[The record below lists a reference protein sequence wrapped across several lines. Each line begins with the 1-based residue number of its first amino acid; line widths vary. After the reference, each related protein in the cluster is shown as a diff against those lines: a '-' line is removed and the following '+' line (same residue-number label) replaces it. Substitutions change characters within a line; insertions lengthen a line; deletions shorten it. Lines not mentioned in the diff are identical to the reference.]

1 MANPEHLEILKQG
14 VAVWNRWREENR
26 NKRPDLS
33 LAFLSEA
40 DLSKINL
47 SWGDLSGA
55 DLGGTNLRNASLI
68 RTNLSKATLSRASLV
83 KADLRKAVLIEANLY
98 DTDFSRAKLKGTNF
112 SQAFV
117 SYTKFGAVDLGE
129 TEGLDLIQH
138 FGPSIIGIDT
148 LYLSSGKISEIF
160 LRGAGVP
167 DVLIEYLLSLTNQP
181 IRYYSCF
188 ISYSSKDETFAQR
201 LHADLQEKGVRC
213 WFAPEDMKIGDK
225 VRSTIDQSIRVHDK
239 LLVILSENSMPSNWV
254 EDEGILPLRKKRNV
268 GTPFSSLFG
277 LMRP

>member
-1 MANPEHLEILKQG
+1 MKM
-14 VAVWNRWREENR
+14 
-26 NKRPDLS
+26 
-33 LAFLSEA
+33 
-40 DLSKINL
+40 
-47 SWGDLSGA
+47 
-55 DLGGTNLRNASLI
+55 
-68 RTNLSKATLSRASLV
+68 
-83 KADLRKAVLIEANLY
+83 
-98 DTDFSRAKLKGTNF
+98 
-112 SQAFV
+112 
-117 SYTKFGAVDLGE
+117 
-129 TEGLDLIQH
+129 
-138 FGPSIIGIDT
+138 
-148 LYLSSGKISEIF
+148 SSGKISEIF